1 MAPKKSVS
9 EDPRKKRLKS
19 KAQRDEAPSLDNNFA
34 SSEHSVRFH
43 DDISRRT
50 VVFGKIVDFPY
61 FTNHH
66 IHIRELF
73 DAQG

>member
-9 EDPRKKRLKS
+9 EGLRKRLKS
-19 KAQRDEAPSLDNNFA
+19 KAQREETPSIDKAFHF
-34 SSEHSVRFH
+34 SDHSVRFH

-61 FTNHH
+61 FANYH
-66 IHIRELF
+66 IHLKELF
-73 DAQG
+73 EAQG